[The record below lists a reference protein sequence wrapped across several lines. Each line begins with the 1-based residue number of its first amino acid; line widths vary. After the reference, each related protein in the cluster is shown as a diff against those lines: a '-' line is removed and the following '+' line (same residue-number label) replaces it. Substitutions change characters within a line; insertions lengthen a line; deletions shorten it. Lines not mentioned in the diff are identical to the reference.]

1 MIDSLRERN
10 LIRRVR
16 LLPQNKWFNNLPD
29 EALFTSRI
37 TCFLAFDLTF
47 WIYNLFWRIIMVW
60 HTHIMKIGP
69 CLTWHGLFVWLC
81 DSFNWPFELV
91 IIGTKF
97 TCVRLAC
104 MFVVPKVLFLCLII
118 DLFVYIQWYCCVIDL
133 MTGDWEASLRG
144 GLQSPSVPRQ
154 LSWIAVGMWWHQQ
167 PEEVGLTRIHFL
179 CCHEFFLDS

>member
-1 MIDSLRERN
+1 MIDSWRERN

-60 HTHIMKIGP
+60 HTHIIKIGP

-97 TCVRLAC
+97 TCVRVSCVWSLSQGIVPLSDNWLIC
-104 MFVVPKVLFLCLII
+104 VYTVVLLCHWFDDRRLRSIPQRRTPESECPETITVDRGRNVVTPAGRGSRSYTNSLLVLPWVFP
-118 DLFVYIQWYCCVIDL
+118 
-133 MTGDWEASLRG
+133 G
-144 GLQSPSVPRQ
+144 
-154 LSWIAVGMWWHQQ
+154 
-167 PEEVGLTRIHFL
+167 
-179 CCHEFFLDS
+179 

>member
-1 MIDSLRERN
+1 MIDSWRERN

-47 WIYNLFWRIIMVW
+47 WIYNLFWWIIMVW
-60 HTHIMKIGP
+60 HTHIIKIGP

-104 MFVVPKVLFLCLII
+104 IVVVPRYCSSVWYLTYLCIYSGTVVSLIWW
-118 DLFVYIQWYCCVIDL
+118 QA
-133 MTGDWEASLRG
+133 TEKHPSEADSRVRMSRDNYRG
-144 GLQSPSVPRQ
+144 SR
-154 LSWIAVGMWWHQQ
+154 
-167 PEEVGLTRIHFL
+167 
-179 CCHEFFLDS
+179 